1 MTLGDV
7 LLTATRPIRTRS
19 LESALIV
26 VAVALGVGVVTAM
39 LALILNGT
47 EQERAFSESIE
58 ARELVLVSRNDNF
71 QGMSF
76 GADVN
81 PVMKLGKASDKPVK
95 LEQSDLQTV
104 LNVCPA
110 LCRCCRASRRATT
123 GWLWPQAKTAVG

>member
-1 MTLGDV
+1 M
-7 LLTATRPIRTRS
+7 
-19 LESALIV
+19 
-26 VAVALGVGVVTAM
+26 AVALGVDVVTAM

-95 LEQSDLQTV
+95 LE
-104 LNVCPA
+104 
-110 LCRCCRASRRATT
+110 
-123 GWLWPQAKTAVG
+123 